1 MNLFGL
7 FFILSFFKLLYG
19 SSFWNNLQNDDIN
32 LYRRVTLAERLA
44 KKLRKHELD
53 LKFLV
58 TTPETGVYQRVG
70 RMLKI
75 IRRNVKV
82 NFIAAYY

>member
-1 MNLFGL
+1 MP
-7 FFILSFFKLLYG
+7 YG
-19 SSFWNNLQNDDIN
+19 SSFWNNHRNDDIN
-32 LYRRVTLAERLA
+32 LYRRATLAERLA

-58 TTPETGVYQRVG
+58 TARGTGVYPKSTRW
-70 RMLKI
+70 K
-75 IRRNVKV
+75 NVKNNNKKCKV

>member
-7 FFILSFFKLLYG
+7 FFILSFFKLSYG
-19 SSFWNNLQNDDIN
+19 SIFWNNLRNDDIN

-58 TTPETGVYQRVG
+58 TTPETGVYP
-70 RMLKI
+70 KFT
-75 IRRNVKV
+75 RRKNVK
-82 NFIAAYY
+82 NNNKKC